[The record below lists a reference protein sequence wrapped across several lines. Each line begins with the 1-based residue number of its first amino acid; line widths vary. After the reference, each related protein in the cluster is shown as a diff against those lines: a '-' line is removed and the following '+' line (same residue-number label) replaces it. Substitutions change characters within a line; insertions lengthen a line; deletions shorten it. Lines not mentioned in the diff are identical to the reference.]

1 MREIDLIS
9 IGERYAAF
17 RQLSLARIGVL
28 SAKDGKFFSRLKAG
42 KTCTLR
48 TARNVD
54 QWFSDHWPS
63 DLEWPADIHR
73 PPVTPPEPEE
83 TPAGDE
89 AAPAGVD
96 KQVEEPVA

>member
-1 MREIDLIS
+1 MTDCPATPPRRNLRRSTENCPFDNRANSRGDDGRFFKRVKEGRVTIRRA
-9 IGERYAAF
+9 ER
-17 RQLSLARIGVL
+17 V
-28 SAKDGKFFSRLKAG
+28 
-42 KTCTLR
+42 C
-48 TARNVD
+48 
-54 QWFSDHWPS
+54 QWFSDHWPA
-63 DLEWPADIHR
+63 DLEWPAGIPR